1 MTVTAA
7 LADVDARDSGVPASV
22 LVSICLHVIG
32 MLAFVRMGT
41 LGPKADEVTVN
52 DVEFM
57 IEQEKLDPDKPK
69 PAARRAVHR
78 QKLAKDFLKLALP
91 SMPKPRIPLEVK
103 APEIERR
110 PLEIPKEQL
119 RDRGKMQSA
128 PKLAALDLSKERPAL
143 AKIQAPLIERDRRVP
158 AALPKL
164 DEVGVRA
171 APRKVIQLDA
181 LRERTGAPAM
191 KSVEGAMKID
201 LGTARR
207 TFEASALTEAA
218 PAPTTRRKSLADIL
232 PDAPAI
238 DLGPRAAPISRP
250 KPKFEEIA
258 QPLPA
263 RKPVR
268 TVQEAPQKQKAVEI
282 EGEIENRRVVAR
294 SIPRF
299 PQWAVDQGLI
309 QAEVRIKFFVGASGA
324 VLEDELKV
332 ERSSG
337 YGRLDRLAM
346 DHLKKWRFEPL
357 PFGSKNEYGIITFRF
372 LLE

>member
-1 MTVTAA
+1 MAA
-7 LADVDARDSGVPASV
+7 AAIANGDVRDSGVPASV
-22 LVSICLHVIG
+22 LVSVCLHVLG
-32 MLAFVRMGT
+32 MIAFFRMGT

-52 DVEFM
+52 DVELM
-57 IEQEKLDPDKPK
+57 VEERKEDPAKPK
-69 PAARRAVHR
+69 AVARRAQQR

-91 SMPKPRIPLEVK
+91 SMPKPRVPLEVK
-103 APEIERR
+103 APELERR
-110 PLEIPKEQL
+110 PMEIPKESL
-119 RDRGKMQSA
+119 RDRGKLQNA
-128 PKLAALDLSKERPAL
+128 PKMAALDLSKERPAL
-143 AKIQAPLIERDRRVP
+143 AKIQAPLIERERRVP

-191 KSVEGAMKID
+191 RSVEGAMKID
-201 LGTARR
+201 LGAARR
-207 TFEASALTEAA
+207 TFEASALSEAK
-218 PAPTTRRKSLADIL
+218 PAPTTRRKSLADLL
-232 PDAPAI
+232 PDAPEI
-238 DLGPRAAPISRP
+238 DLGKPRSAPIAAP
-250 KPKFEEIA
+250 KPNFEEIA
-258 QPLPA
+258 KPLP
-263 RKPVR
+263 RREPVKR
-268 TVQEAPQKQKAVEI
+268 IEEAPVKQKAIEI

-299 PQWAVDQGLI
+299 PQWAIDQGLI
-309 QAEVRIKFFVGASGA
+309 QAEVRIKFYVGASGA
-324 VLEDELKV
+324 VLEDDLKV